1 MHLLLHTRAL
11 IICRFLCV
19 SLYSFISQGGLIEQ
33 GLLQHQGDLTVIEG
47 RFSSSRRRVFL
58 FENMIIVAKK
68 NKVAKGSTE
77 TFTYKESYKV
87 WLSASDDEF
96 IMFYSL

>member
-1 MHLLLHTRAL
+1 M
-11 IICRFLCV
+11 
-19 SLYSFISQGGLIEQ
+19 
-33 GLLQHQGDLTVIEG
+33 
-47 RFSSSRRRVFL
+47 FL

>member
-1 MHLLLHTRAL
+1 M
-11 IICRFLCV
+11 
-19 SLYSFISQGGLIEQ
+19 FILSYQGGLIEQ
-33 GLLQHQGDLTVIEG
+33 GLLQHQGDLTVVEG

-87 WLSASDDEF
+87 WLSVSDDEVF
-96 IMFYSL
+96 KSLCRQMSLVSEKTSMATH